1 MEVMDNP
8 IDISLN
14 EAFEWF
20 SQNFENKLENAF
32 KSFWEV
38 DAKCKLLSLSFEPN
52 FLALNKQFFV
62 TRLKLSKRH
71 TCVIKLSNNISKILL
86 DKTLGF
92 KKKFDFDNLTD
103 LEVKILTSFNCEIKN
118 NINDFFIKKETLNK
132 LPYNPNLDDKFF
144 YLVFLT
150 KIGKK
155 TGNLILVMPYETLKI
170 ELNEQNDTTFDL
182 SLFEKNKVTA
192 DILIGDTKLKIADI
206 NRLDVED
213 ILVLE
218 NSNLDKM
225 TLKLN
230 KNEKVEFRLNPD
242 PTLIINNEN
251 DDDDDDDE
259 NVYEQTSDGE
269 ENTMANSSIWDN
281 ILVDVEAQFEK
292 VKLELGKVRR
302 IKKGEVVEIADVF
315 KNKVNLCVENKI
327 IANGELVI
335 INDKYGI
342 KINEIFSPQVQNSDE
357 NEDDNN
363 EFQEETMQND
373 EDENFESDNDL
384 ETSNDDAK
392 DKDDEDEEQTDSQ
405 NSEDENF
412 DYSDFDVDDEDI

>member
-1 MEVMDNP
+1 M
-8 IDISLN
+8 
-14 EAFEWF
+14 
-20 SQNFENKLENAF
+20 
-32 KSFWEV
+32 
-38 DAKCKLLSLSFEPN
+38 
-52 FLALNKQFFV
+52 
-62 TRLKLSKRH
+62 
-71 TCVIKLSNNISKILL
+71 
-86 DKTLGF
+86 
-92 KKKFDFDNLTD
+92 
-103 LEVKILTSFNCEIKN
+103 
-118 NINDFFIKKETLNK
+118 
-132 LPYNPNLDDKFF
+132 DDKFF

-242 PTLIINNEN
+242 PTLIMNNEN

-259 NVYEQTSDGE
+259 NIYEQTSDGE

-357 NEDDNN
+357 NEDDDNKV
-363 EFQEETMQND
+363 QKDTMQND

-384 ETSNDDAK
+384 ETSNDDANE
-392 DKDDEDEEQTDSQ
+392 DDEDEEQTDSQ

>member
-1 MEVMDNP
+1 
-8 IDISLN
+8 
-14 EAFEWF
+14 
-20 SQNFENKLENAF
+20 
-32 KSFWEV
+32 
-38 DAKCKLLSLSFEPN
+38 
-52 FLALNKQFFV
+52 
-62 TRLKLSKRH
+62 
-71 TCVIKLSNNISKILL
+71 
-86 DKTLGF
+86 
-92 KKKFDFDNLTD
+92 
-103 LEVKILTSFNCEIKN
+103 
-118 NINDFFIKKETLNK
+118 
-132 LPYNPNLDDKFF
+132 
-144 YLVFLT
+144 
-150 KIGKK
+150 
-155 TGNLILVMPYETLKI
+155 MPYETLKI

-242 PTLIINNEN
+242 PTLIMNNEN

-259 NVYEQTSDGE
+259 DIYEQTSDGE

-373 EDENFESDNDL
+373 EEENFESDNDL
-384 ETSNDDAK
+384 ETSNDDANE
-392 DKDDEDEEQTDSQ
+392 DDEDEEQTDSQ

>member
-1 MEVMDNP
+1 MDNP

-14 EAFEWF
+14 EAFGWF

-71 TCVIKLSNNISKILL
+71 TCVVKLSNNISKILL

-92 KKKFDFDNLTD
+92 RRKFDFDNLTD

-132 LPYNPNLDDKFF
+132 LPYDPNLDDKFF
-144 YLVFLT
+144 YLVFVT

-170 ELNEQNDTTFDL
+170 ELNEQNETTFDL

-242 PTLIINNEN
+242 PTLIMNNEN
-251 DDDDDDDE
+251 DDDGDDVDG
-259 NVYEQTSDGE
+259 YEQTSDGE
-269 ENTMANSSIWDN
+269 
-281 ILVDVEAQFEK
+281 EAQFEK

-357 NEDDNN
+357 NEDENN

-373 EDENFESDNDL
+373 EDE
-384 ETSNDDAK
+384 
-392 DKDDEDEEQTDSQ
+392 EQTDSQ
-405 NSEDENF
+405 KSEDENF